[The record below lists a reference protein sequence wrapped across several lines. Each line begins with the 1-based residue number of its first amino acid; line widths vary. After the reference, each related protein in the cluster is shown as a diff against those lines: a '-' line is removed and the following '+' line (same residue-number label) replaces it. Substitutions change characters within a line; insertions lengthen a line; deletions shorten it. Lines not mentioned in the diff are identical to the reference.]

1 MLTQKAIKTAHIL
14 CVGTE
19 LLLGDIVNTNAAF
32 LSQRLADLGI
42 CVYKHTVVG
51 DNPARL
57 KAALAEALADADL
70 VITSGGLGPTY
81 DDLTKETV
89 ADAFGLEMELDERS
103 LATIK
108 AYFERTGRRMPPN
121 NEKQAMMPRGARVF
135 DNHYGTAPALA
146 YNGLL
151 QGNLGSSITYGKP
164 VAEIIKE
171 PLLNTIFL
179 NLLATALA
187 LSITIPLG
195 IFCAKKQGSKRDFA
209 VQVGTI
215 VGYSVPTFIIAIL
228 FIWFFAIQLNLFPVS
243 GMSSVGKEY
252 TGFRAVL
259 DRLYHFA
266 LPLLVM
272 TFCSLGGMT
281 RYVRASML
289 DALRLDCIRTA
300 RAKGLNERLVVRSHA
315 FRNALIPII
324 ALLVGWLLSIFSG
337 SIMIEN
343 VFGINGIGRV
353 YFEALTTGDN
363 EIALA
368 MQMFYILI
376 ALLGNLLVD
385 IAYGVADPRI
395 RLS

>member
-1 MLTQKAIKTAHIL
+1 MLKYIFKRL
-14 CVGTE
+14 GYLLGV
-19 LLLGDIVNTNAAF
+19 LLL
-32 LSQRLADLGI
+32 LSLLVYLVYNLIPVDKASDMAMQEIAGNKNLNYAERYLYWQRRYGLDGNLFVRYLRWLGFA
-42 CVYKHTVVG
+42 
-51 DNPARL
+51 PF
-57 KAALAEALADADL
+57 
-70 VITSGGLGPTY
+70 Y
-81 DDLTKETV
+81 D
-89 ADAFGLEMELDERS
+89 GS
-103 LATIK
+103 
-108 AYFERTGRRMPPN
+108 
-121 NEKQAMMPRGARVF
+121 
-135 DNHYGTAPALA
+135 

-179 NLLATALA
+179 NLLATVLA

-228 FIWFFAIQLNLFPVS
+228 FIWFFAIQLSVFPVS

-272 TFCSLGGMT
+272 TFSSLGGMT